1 VASNIGL
8 FVMCTVYKLH
18 DQHSTC
24 HLPPRGAAKFVSK
37 LLNTGIHTNT
47 YMGSAKGTSEFAF
60 IM

>member
-1 VASNIGL
+1 L